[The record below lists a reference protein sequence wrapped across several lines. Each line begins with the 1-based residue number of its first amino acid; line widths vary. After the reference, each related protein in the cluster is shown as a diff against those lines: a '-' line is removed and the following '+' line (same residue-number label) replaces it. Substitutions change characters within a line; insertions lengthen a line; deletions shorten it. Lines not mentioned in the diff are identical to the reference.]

1 MELVWLPRA
10 RYERRSQIAYIA
22 LHDPQAAL
30 DVGGRFRNSIEILA
44 DFPRAGRPGRMIG
57 THELVI
63 TKTSLVAIY
72 RIDDGR
78 GEVHI
83 LRILHARQ
91 KWPPE

>member
-30 DVGGRFRNSIEILA
+30 DMGGRRRTSIEILT
-44 DFPRAGRPGRMIG
+44 DFPRAGRPGRMLG

-63 TKTSLVAIY
+63 AKTPFIAIY
-72 RIDDGR
+72 RIDNDR

-83 LRILHARQ
+83 LRILHAKQ
-91 KWPPE
+91 KWPSE